1 MTRTLLLFFPNF
13 VGIIIFSFSTSSSSR
28 CRRWL
33 FFRSFR
39 FLERKRKRMQYTL
52 LFPSISVTSSQM
64 RKRGM
69 RRRGRKKKKA
79 CKCTLSLF
87 SFFLSLCLIS
97 HSNPSSSSS
106 SLSFSLSSQCSFCI
120 SPLSSLS
127 SFPSM
132 KSTVPYTSFDSWVC
146 DDENDDIH
154 KLRGYEREWRGRKR
168 ERVLSSFPFFSCEC
182 RWRCNKKAFEPS
194 SPTKARLY
202 IFLILFSLPQ
212 SLFFY
217 SIPMPFIPS

>member
-1 MTRTLLLFFPNF
+1 MHSVSLFLLL
-13 VGIIIFSFSTSSSSR
+13 V
-28 CRRWL
+28 
-33 FFRSFR
+33 
-39 FLERKRKRMQYTL
+39 
-52 LFPSISVTSSQM
+52 
-64 RKRGM
+64 
-69 RRRGRKKKKA
+69 
-79 CKCTLSLF
+79 SLP
-87 SFFLSLCLIS
+87 
-97 HSNPSSSSS
+97 H
-106 SLSFSLSSQCSFCI
+106 LSFKPFFILILTFILSLSSQCSFCI